1 MLLQPRQLRAERP
14 DVSALE
20 RIVSRLFALRLVL
33 RDLFLPLLS
42 AMRVARSQSL
52 VALRGRREKGRVSLR
67 RGACRVEET
76 LRIADFVGRG
86 KDVGASG
93 KRTFPMANPRAGW
106 KPYAYVTGSKP
117 AAEDRRDTHRLA
129 RARGVSATFRT
140 RVPSCETRLGLRCLR
155 VICAHDGKKNPAVDP
170 KLALPPRTTP
180 LDWPSG
186 RECSRSRRGDSL
198 EVDSHRTFEMAD
210 TTLSVENVVTAGET
224 TGRELSWSH
233 ATTIAAN
240 GNGAERAEE
249 ANKLRLKVQSEE
261 FGKRKD
267 CTDMMERMM
276 LSAVSRLP
284 PDPLVYMLEY
294 LEREVDTGK
303 IEPLGDSVKGWGEG
317 LHGRDRDLEEETTEF
332 ASRMDFQTICYKLSA
347 AMIEVKPEDPVV
359 FALNFLR
366 KLKKERDGA

>member
-1 MLLQPRQLRAERP
+1 M
-14 DVSALE
+14 
-20 RIVSRLFALRLVL
+20 
-33 RDLFLPLLS
+33 
-42 AMRVARSQSL
+42 
-52 VALRGRREKGRVSLR
+52 
-67 RGACRVEET
+67 
-76 LRIADFVGRG
+76 
-86 KDVGASG
+86 
-93 KRTFPMANPRAGW
+93 
-106 KPYAYVTGSKP
+106 
-117 AAEDRRDTHRLA
+117 
-129 RARGVSATFRT
+129 
-140 RVPSCETRLGLRCLR
+140 
-155 VICAHDGKKNPAVDP
+155 
-170 KLALPPRTTP
+170 
-180 LDWPSG
+180 
-186 RECSRSRRGDSL
+186 
-198 EVDSHRTFEMAD
+198 DSHRTFEMAD

-317 LHGRDRDLEEETTEF
+317 LHGRDRDLEEETTKF